1 MKKEF
6 PLEYE
11 LLCKKGHYP
20 YEWVDSDEKL
30 KFEGL
35 PERRDFYSKLSQ
47 QGLTE
52 EEYQHARNVYE
63 VTNCK
68 TFLDYHLIYLKTDVV
83 LLADVFENFRETCMS
98 NYSLDPANYITTP
111 SFAWDA
117 MLLMTKVELQ
127 LISDYKIYRMIEEQK
142 RGGLCFVGSSRY
154 AKANNRYLKKDYNP
168 KEPENYIMYW
178 DMNNLYGSAMVMPL
192 PTGGHA
198 FVEGIGLKEIL
209 ETPDDNP
216 IGYTVRADLRFPKDK
231 HEYFRH
237 FPPAPENLS
246 PKEEWLTDFQ
256 KELAKKLNIKTKDT
270 HPKLIPHLY
279 DREGYVIDYRNL
291 KYLVELGVEVVV
303 KEVLKYEQ
311 SCWLKKFIDFN
322 TRERKGAKNDF
333 ERDFFKLMNNAP
345 YGKKLWR
352 IRGTE

>member
-1 MKKEF
+1 VFFHNLRGYDSNLILKEAWRITNENGGGEKIGVIPNSTEKFMCFTIGSLKFLDTMQFMLSSLDKLVKNLYSKGEDKYANFVCMKKEF

-52 EEYQHARNVYE
+52 AEYQHARNVYE

-98 NYSLDPANYITTP
+98 NYTLDPANYITTP

-117 MLLMTKVELQ
+117 MLLMTKVKLQ

-198 FVEGIGLKEIL
+198 FVEGVGLKEIL
-209 ETPDDNP
+209 ETPNNNP
-216 IGYTVRADLRFPKDK
+216 IGYTARVALKFPK
-231 HEYFRH
+231 
-237 FPPAPENLS
+237 ENTS
-246 PKEEWLTDFQ
+246 
-256 KELAKKLNIKTKDT
+256 ISDT
-270 HPKLIPHLY
+270 SRQHPK
-279 DREGYVIDYRNL
+279 
-291 KYLVELGVEVVV
+291 
-303 KEVLKYEQ
+303 
-311 SCWLKKFIDFN
+311 
-322 TRERKGAKNDF
+322 T
-333 ERDFFKLMNNAP
+333 
-345 YGKKLWR
+345 
-352 IRGTE
+352 